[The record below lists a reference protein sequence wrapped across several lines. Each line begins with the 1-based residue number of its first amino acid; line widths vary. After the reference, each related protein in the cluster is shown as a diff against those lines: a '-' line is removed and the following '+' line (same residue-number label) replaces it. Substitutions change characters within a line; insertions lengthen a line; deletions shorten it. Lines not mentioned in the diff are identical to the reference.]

1 MLDVSGLDVSGPDPF
16 VRLSRIRLSSRVR
29 DGEAFVWPRVED
41 RGLGELIGGGVLD
54 AVSDEGRRSG
64 CGGVL
69 DAVSD
74 KGRRSGCG
82 GAACAPDV
90 ADMGVLARFP
100 TADGE

>member
-64 CGGVL
+64 CGG
-69 DAVSD
+69 
-74 KGRRSGCG
+74 
-82 GAACAPDV
+82 AACAPDV